1 VKTLMYLP
9 CFLLLLAGAPAAP
22 WAQGAPDDSN
32 PLFAPSD
39 DDMELEE
46 LPSEADKSTEEAD
59 KMLRLRRMV
68 QSATKGE
75 TTVQEAPAVITI
87 FTEDDIND
95 YGFRSVF
102 GAFQFVPSVLT
113 ANAQYDNVPIITSNG
128 LSQGIL
134 LVQDGISLFDS
145 IQNGMA
151 NMRRWPLELV
161 KRIEFMSSPGGVLWG
176 ANSYLGIA
184 SIITKEAED
193 INGVQMGV
201 GGGTGPGDQDVFR
214 TYGIFGKVYGDLSV
228 LLHLS
233 GEFYRGPKYEML
245 PIRLYAAS
253 PQPNSPIQYGR
264 AEELSSFVPM
274 NYYGTFNGK
283 IKYKKWSAQWSL
295 PYLYFPGMSGHTN
308 NPLTLYSW
316 PMTSLAKLDNLK
328 NNAWDSVDRFMAVR
342 FKDRLLDD
350 SVGMD
355 VKVYAT
361 QIDRAARYQI
371 LPQVEGTFNGMAFQ
385 VDTKS
390 YRAGTS
396 FDFDWAL
403 GKRTRVL
410 FGAES
415 FYEYMDNADFLLLAP
430 HDDQGVVE
438 FGKTPQVCP
447 YHDVN
452 GDGIPVYDPTDPTG
466 TSYAANCKQPF
477 MFKTDRLIMGTFA
490 SLQHRFENRVIL
502 DGGLRFQVGP
512 SGSQTQDPVLLP
524 ALSVVV
530 PLAKDWFWKVNYLSG
545 FRQPVFFNTSGN
557 SKTIVYA
564 PDPNLRVE
572 RSEAIQTEV
581 NALLVKN
588 QGRIQ
593 ELSFRLNY
601 SYITLTDTIRIN
613 QSQYYNSGERWVH
626 AVEGLARLYL
636 QGGHNFYLGYS
647 FNTMW
652 GATSID
658 GGMNRSVPNQWLNFA
673 SVIKLAKNFDFITTL
688 QVIGAYED
696 PNRVMDTQ
704 TTSSK
709 ASWLAFEKV
718 PAAGLVNLG
727 FRWITEVAKHRAEF
741 SLMTYNILDTQSY
754 YTADYYQDLAATTE
768 TVPTKGQRF
777 YFFANSKF
785 YF

>member
-1 VKTLMYLP
+1 MKTVIFLS
-9 CFLLLLAGAPAAP
+9 CFLLASVAGIRPSSGQAAP
-22 WAQGAPDDSN
+22 DNSN
-32 PLFAPSD
+32 VLFTSSD

-46 LPSEADKSTEEAD
+46 LPTEDVKDTTEAD

-102 GAFQFVPSVLT
+102 GAFQFIPSVLT
-113 ANAQYDNVPIITSNG
+113 ANAQYDNIPIITSNG

-176 ANSYLGIA
+176 ANSFLGIA

-193 INGVQMGV
+193 INGVQLGV

-214 TYGIFGKVYGDLSV
+214 TYGIFGKTYGDLSV

-253 PQPNSPIQYGR
+253 PQPNSPVQYGR

-283 IKYKKWSAQWSL
+283 IRYKKWSMHWSF
-295 PYLYFPGMSGHTN
+295 PYLMFPGMSGHTN
-308 NPLTLYSW
+308 NPLSLYSW
-316 PMTSLAKLDNLK
+316 PLTSLSTVSNLK
-328 NNAWDSVDRFMAVR
+328 NNSWDSLDRFAAVR
-342 FKDRLLDD
+342 FKDRVLDD
-350 SVGMD
+350 TVGMD
-355 VKVYAT
+355 FKLYMT

-371 LPQVEGTFNGMAFQ
+371 LPQVEGTFNGMAFS
-385 VDTKS
+385 VDS
-390 YRAGTS
+390 LAYRAGMGV
-396 FDFDWAL
+396 DFDWAL
-403 GKRTRVL
+403 GKRTRLL
-410 FGAES
+410 FGAET
-415 FYEYMDNADFLLLAP
+415 FYEFMDTANFQLIAP
-430 HDDQGVVE
+430 HDDNGIVE
-438 FGKTPQVCP
+438 FGKIPQVCP
-447 YHDVN
+447 YNDVN
-452 GDGIPVYDPTDPTG
+452 GDGIPVYDANNPGG
-466 TSYAANCKQPF
+466 TSYLPNCKQPF
-477 MFKTDRLIMGTFA
+477 LFKTDRLIMGTFA
-490 SLQHRFENRVIL
+490 SLQHRFENRIIL

-512 SGSQTQDPVLLP
+512 SGTQTQDPVVLP
-524 ALSVVV
+524 AASVVV
-530 PLAKDWFWKVNYLSG
+530 PLAKDWFWKLNYLTG
-545 FRQPVFFNTSGN
+545 FRQPVYFNTSGN

-564 PDPNLRVE
+564 ADPNLRVE
-572 RSEAIQTEV
+572 RSSAFQTEV
-581 NALLVKN
+581 NALLIKN
-588 QGRIQ
+588 KGRIQ

-601 SYITLTDTIRIN
+601 GYTTLTDMIRIN
-613 QSQYYNSGERWVH
+613 QSQYYNSGDRWVH

-647 FNTMW
+647 FNTLW
-652 GATSID
+652 GSSSVD

-673 SVIKLAKNFDFITTL
+673 SVIKLAKNFDFISTL
-688 QVIGAYED
+688 QIIGAYED

-718 PAAGLVNLG
+718 PAAGLISLG
-727 FRWITEVAKHRAEF
+727 FRWVTEVAKHRAEF
-741 SLMTYNILDTQSY
+741 SLMTYNLLDSQSY